1 MLRLGYIGTVYLGQ
15 TIHIVVAL
23 ALKAE
28 VLCKVDNLDVIRNLM
43 LLQES
48 LALAMSKAE
57 EHNIHIIERHIRS
70 EAQVGLAIKTLVHIG
85 NKVAGIT
92 LTIDKRNL
100 GFRVIEKYAD
110 KFASCVTGSAKY
122 TYFHIIRKK
131 SHS

>member
-1 MLRLGYIGTVYLGQ
+1 
-15 TIHIVVAL
+15 
-23 ALKAE
+23 
-28 VLCKVDNLDVIRNLM
+28 M

-100 GFRVIEKYAD
+100 GFGVIEKYAD

-131 SHS
+131 PHP